1 MATYSTYTDQELTT
15 LLKEGDSHAFTA
27 IYERYHSLLYIYA
40 HKKLHNKEES
50 QDIIQDV
57 LIALWNKRLEYSFD
71 VSLKSYLF
79 TAVRNKALD
88 LFSHKKVEARYMAS
102 LQSYM
107 DIASESSDF
116 LIREKD
122 LSSLIEREIQALP
135 PKMREIFEMSRKDKL
150 SHKEIAKALNISEH
164 TVATQMKRAL
174 KVLRLRLGLVVW
186 IAMLLFYR

>member
-1 MATYSTYTDQELTT
+1 MASYSSYTDQELVAF
-15 LLKEGDSHAFTA
+15 LKQGDVAAFTA
-27 IYERYHSLLYIYA
+27 IYERYHSLLYVYA

-50 QDIIQDV
+50 QDIIQEV
-57 LIALWNKRLEYSFD
+57 LITLWNKCRDFSID

-88 LFSHKKVEARYMAS
+88 LFSHKKVKAKYLAS
-102 LQSYM
+102 LQGFI
-107 DIASESSDF
+107 DISAESSDF

-122 LSSLIEREIQALP
+122 LSALIEREIQALP